1 MRSNALMAAK
11 CRRPCHH
18 RVAQWSGSEEA
29 IHESRCSEMELEATV
44 EEEGSE
50 GNKRPCSRK
59 PLPNQNGLFEPQAA
73 ILYCDYLSVE

>member
-1 MRSNALMAAK
+1 
-11 CRRPCHH
+11 
-18 RVAQWSGSEEA
+18 
-29 IHESRCSEMELEATV
+29 MELEATV

-73 ILYCDYLSVE
+73 ILYCDYLWNYGQVKGVRNGRKADIGIWCLVLSSA